1 MMVLSRRGFSLME
14 VLLAT
19 SILLASS
26 IALIELATIGRKQ
39 ANSAY
44 DLNQAQLLCQAKL
57 DEIVAGVVS
66 LKGVESQELDD
77 DPEWRYSVELRPLP
91 MQELVAVVVTVFQDP
106 ETSRRP
112 VQFSLVRWLIDT
124 TSTPAGNR
132 TRSTASNPAQG
143 GQAQGGEARGASPA
157 TRTGESNLNQSARN
171 TGGVSIP

>member
-57 DEIVAGVVS
+57 DEIVAGFVP

-77 DPEWRYSVELRPLP
+77 DPEWLYSVELRPLP

-124 TSTPAGNR
+124 TSTPAGNG
-132 TRSTASNPAQG
+132 TRSTASTPAQG
-143 GQAQGGEARGASPA
+143 GRAQGGEARGASPA

-171 TGGVSIP
+171 PGGVSIP

>member
-1 MMVLSRRGFSLME
+1 MMAPSRRGFSLME

-44 DLNQAQLLCQAKL
+44 DLNQAQLHCQAKL
-57 DEIVAGVVS
+57 DEIVAGVVP

-91 MQELVAVVVTVFQDP
+91 MQELVAVVVTVFQAP

-112 VQFSLVRWLIDT
+112 VQFSLVRWLMDT
-124 TSTPAGNR
+124 TLTPSGNGA
-132 TRSTASNPAQG
+132 RSTAPNQVQG
-143 GQAQGGEARGASPA
+143 GQSQGAFPISQSR
-157 TRTGESNLNQSARN
+157 ESNFNRSARN
-171 TGGVSIP
+171 PGGGSIP

>member
-1 MMVLSRRGFSLME
+1 MMASSRRGFSLME

-57 DEIVAGVVS
+57 DEIVAGVMP

-77 DPEWRYSVELRPLP
+77 DPEWQYSVELRPLP
-91 MQELVAVVVTVFQDP
+91 MQELVAVVVTVFQVP
-106 ETSRRP
+106 ESSRRP
-112 VQFSLVRWLIDT
+112 VQFSLVRWLMDT
-124 TSTPAGNR
+124 NFTPPANG
-132 TRSTASNPAQG
+132 TRSTAPNPAQE
-143 GQAQGGEARGASPA
+143 GQRQEGQTQGAFPVSQSR
-157 TRTGESNLNQSARN
+157 ESNLNRSARN
-171 TGGVSIP
+171 PGGVSIP